1 MTRRAVAMYLGS
13 IVCIAWAVL
22 TAVAWLR
29 AIPERPVLTQWREP
43 EDVQPPDPYT
53 FGLSESTWNDGNAT
67 ITLLPTR
74 STLTAWRPPSPSSG
88 SPAAR

>member
-67 ITLLPTR
+67 VTYTYTSGGSR
-74 STLTAWRPPSPSSG
+74 DWRN
-88 SPAAR
+88 